1 MAQQPTRRRQLHG
14 DYIAAINRGEF
25 DELAQTPGRMSRPLT
40 IHNTWLAERFKVMPE
55 SLSIRV
61 INASGALTDNG
72 WPGLITR
79 GFQRLRFDNTGA
91 WVATFEDRRET
102 GNARI
107 DHAIEHHLDRDQIRA
122 AVHASHFIAINRGHH
137 RSWASHHTPGIEF
150 RTIRRL
156 IDHARILDRSEP
168 WPFQVRPW
176 VEGLIIRTDGTF
188 EILGDRP

>member
-1 MAQQPTRRRQLHG
+1 MAQQPTRRRQLQG
-14 DYIAAINRGEF
+14 NYIAAINRGEF

-72 WPGLITR
+72 WPGFITR

-102 GNARI
+102 GNARV

-137 RSWASHHTPGIEF
+137 RSRASHHTPGIEF

-156 IDHARILDRSEP
+156 IEHARILDRSEP